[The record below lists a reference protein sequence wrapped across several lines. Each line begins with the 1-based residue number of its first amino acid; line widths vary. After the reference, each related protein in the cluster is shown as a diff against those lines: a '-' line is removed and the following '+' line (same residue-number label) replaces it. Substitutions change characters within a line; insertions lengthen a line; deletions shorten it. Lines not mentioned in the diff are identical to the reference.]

1 MKTWKRNAI
10 AATILVLICAGVYL
24 NWNANQIEP
33 VDFTET
39 LNEEQVLNDAT
50 LTLSETDAA
59 TPVSAEDS
67 VSATEYFAKI
77 RLSRQETRD
86 SAVETLQETIA
97 FEDGSDTAAAAASSL
112 DGIVSDA
119 LAESQIESLIIAK
132 GFEDCV
138 AYMGDE
144 TIDVAVSAPAE
155 GLTDADVAL
164 ISDVVTSQSDYTLD
178 QLRIIE
184 VK

>member
-24 NWNANQIEP
+24 NWNANQIAP

-50 LTLSETDAA
+50 LTLSDTSSEAQA
-59 TPVSAEDS
+59 VSAE
-67 VSATEYFAKI
+67 SATAEEYFAKI
-77 RLSRQETRD
+77 RLSRQESRD
-86 SAVETLQETIA
+86 SAVEMLQETIVY
-97 FEDGSDTAAAAASSL
+97 EDGSESASAAASSL

-132 GFEDCV
+132 GYADCV

-155 GLTDADVAL
+155 GLSDADVAL
-164 ISDVVTSQSDYTLD
+164 ISDVVTAQSDYTLD
-178 QLRIIE
+178 QIRIIE

>member
-24 NWNANQIEP
+24 NWNANQIEA

-50 LTLSETDAA
+50 LTLSDTSEAQS
-59 TPVSAEDS
+59 VSAEEGS
-67 VSATEYFAKI
+67 SAAESFAKI
-77 RLSRQETRD
+77 RLSRQESRD
-86 SAVETLQETIA
+86 SAVATLQETIVY
-97 FEDGSDTAAAAASSL
+97 EDGSETASAAALSL
-112 DGIVSDA
+112 DDIVSDA

-132 GFEDCV
+132 GYADCV
-138 AYMGDE
+138 AYMGDD

-155 GLTDADVAL
+155 GLAEADVAL
-164 ISDVVTSQSDYTLD
+164 IADIVTAQSDYTYD
-178 QLRIIE
+178 QIHIIE